1 MKKVRKIN
9 TRCKFSE
16 EFKKSRIKEFEDG
29 SFTVKQISK
38 MFSLSEPLIYKWIYK
53 YSNYNTKKCIVV
65 EEKDSSSQKLK
76 NFEKRVAELE
86 RILGQ
91 KQIRID
97 YLEKMIDIAKEDYD
111 IDIKKN
117 WDTLQSNGLES
128 IESK

>member
-1 MKKVRKIN
+1 MKKVRKVN
-9 TRCKFSE
+9 SVRKFSE
-16 EFKKSRIKEFEDG
+16 EFKKSRVKEFERG
-29 SFTVKQISK
+29 EFTVKQISR
-38 MFSLSEPLIYKWIYK
+38 MFNVSAQVLYRWIYK

-86 RILGQ
+86 RMLGQ

-97 YLEKMIDIAKEDYD
+97 FLEKMIDIAKEDYE

-117 WDTLQSNGLES
+117 
-128 IESK
+128 